1 MIERLAAGA
10 LLSASLLVC
19 VARGEPRQVYLP
31 ELRRDAPE
39 LAAELSASAE
49 AAPEERA
56 RALHALLRRCG
67 DVALAGRLV
76 PRYEAEA
83 PPGHERLLGLRAEL
97 CRRAAALPEQA
108 ARALAALQEEAATL
122 ELRTDRPPGDELLAL
137 RYPFAPSG
145 RAAATRLLDAALEAG
160 DLGRARLLAEEL
172 GLAPGARS
180 LLGPPAPRPAGEP
193 APEGALLTVQR
204 IERFEQA
211 PEQQGGLPS
220 PAVPAWVGGRVCVS
234 NGAELRA
241 YDADGELVGAVP
253 LDPHAASRPLP
264 SAREHAVAGWGELAF
279 APLVLD
285 RWLAPGR
292 GEARDER
299 GSSRDGSFGGRFHA
313 LVALH
318 APSGR
323 LAWWDGDPGPTSP
336 ASGPRPGSP
345 PGWDRAGPELRDL
358 LARGHVLACVAD
370 EARVYT
376 ALALQ
381 GEATELQLM
390 AYRRVGTAGQP
401 LALAPAWPRPAF
413 VLAAER
419 PAGRS
424 GEDRP
429 PAPEVSAA
437 LTLDRSGR
445 LVCTTDLGVVA
456 CFDAARG
463 LMLWARRA
471 PVEAERERSRFEAF
485 RGRRTTPREAPPTR
499 AEPAACVAP
508 PNGARTLVA
517 LVAPDVLGLRPADGE
532 LLWRARCPRADRLA
546 GLGERLAV
554 YGGERLVVLGADGAR
569 QLEHPTAGAV
579 RGRLA
584 RFGDTLVLPAERS
597 RGAGEYQLLQLR
609 LRGADLRPTGA
620 VPLDLREPFNLL
632 AVPGGAVAA
641 SRRHV
646 VFLRWMR

>member
-1 MIERLAAGA
+1 MIGRLAGGV
-10 LLSASLLVC
+10 LLSAGLLVC
-19 VARGEPRQVYLP
+19 AARGQPRQVYLP

-39 LAAELSASAE
+39 VAAELAASGE
-49 AAPEERA
+49 GGPEEQA

-76 PRYEAEA
+76 PRPEREA
-83 PPGHERLLGLRAEL
+83 PPGQARLLGLRAEL
-97 CRRAAALPEQA
+97 CRRAAALPAPA
-108 ARALAALQEEAATL
+108 ARALAALQEEAAAL

-137 RYPFAPSG
+137 RYPFAASG

-160 DLGRARLLAEEL
+160 DLPRARLLAEEL
-172 GLAPGARS
+172 GLTREARS
-180 LLGPPAPRPAGEP
+180 LLGPPPPAPSGEP

-204 IERFEQA
+204 TERFEQA
-211 PEQQGGLPS
+211 PPQESGLPS
-220 PAVPAWVGGRVCVS
+220 PAVPAWVAGRVCVS
-234 NGAELRA
+234 NGVELRA
-241 YDADGELVGAVP
+241 YDAEGRPVGAVP
-253 LDPHAASRPLP
+253 LDPRAASRPLP
-264 SAREHAVAGWGELAF
+264 AAREHAVAGWGELAF

-292 GEARDER
+292 GEARHPGGAPRE
-299 GSSRDGSFGGRFHA
+299 GSFGGRFHA

-323 LAWWDGDPGPTSP
+323 LAWWDGDPGPTHGAPGLP
-336 ASGPRPGSP
+336 AGPP

-370 EARVYT
+370 EARVY
-376 ALALQ
+376 AAVALQ

-390 AYRRVGTAGQP
+390 AYRRVGSAGQP
-401 LALAPAWPRPAF
+401 LALEPAWPRPAF

-419 PAGRS
+419 PAGQS
-424 GEDRP
+424 SEDRAP
-429 PAPEVSAA
+429 SPEVSAA
-437 LTLDRSGR
+437 LALDGSGR
-445 LVCTTDLGVVA
+445 LVCTTDLGAIA

-471 PVEAERERSRFEAF
+471 PPEPAPRPRFEVF
-485 RGRRTTPREAPPTR
+485 RGRRAAPREAPPTR
-499 AEPAACVAP
+499 AEPASWVALP
-508 PNGARTLVA
+508 GGDRTLAA
-517 LVAPDVLGLRPADGE
+517 LAAPEVLGLRPSDGE
-532 LLWRARCPRADRLA
+532 LLWRARCPRADRLF
-546 GLGERLAV
+546 GLGDRLVV
-554 YGGERLVVLGADGAR
+554 YGGERLVLLGPDGGR
-569 QLEHPTAGAV
+569 QLEHLAAGPV

-584 RFGDTLVLPAERS
+584 RFGDTLVLPAERAS
-597 RGAGEYQLLQLR
+597 GGGDYQLLQLR
-609 LRGADLRPTGA
+609 LRGRELRPTGA
-620 VPLDLREPFNLL
+620 VPLALREPFNLT